1 MCGYVGGR
9 HDCRSAQ
16 TRSATAAAVRAG
28 PGPGRG
34 ATR

>member
-9 HDCRSAQ
+9 HDCRSVQA
-16 TRSATAAAVRAG
+16 RSATAAAVRAR
-28 PGPGRG
+28 PGPERG